1 MRDCL
6 LVVFPDKEGT
16 NCFGALRCSMIHV
29 SPVFACPSTFYLWKT
44 TLSRISELVA
54 FSRNPLSWQWNKKS
68 PASKQQYALTERP
81 TDHCMKPLYRQLKV
95 HCLRLSLPAHSGS
108 EDLASGHL
116 SHPWWAA
123 RITGGVFFTTKDLDL
138 PKSWIELK
146 NLGNIPFYQGS
157 SYDSPTHSHLRI
169 RKEAP
174 AS

>member
-1 MRDCL
+1 MLNDSRFTCLCLPFDVLSLKNNSIPNFRIGCLKGIL
-6 LVVFPDKEGT
+6 LVGNEIKIPRFKTAV
-16 NCFGALRCSMIHV
+16 CSHG
-29 SPVFACPSTFYLWKT
+29 KT
-44 TLSRISELVA
+44 YWSLYETSLQA
-54 FSRNPLSWQWNKKS
+54 PQGPL
-68 PASKQQYALTERP
+68 
-81 TDHCMKPLYRQLKV
+81 
-95 HCLRLSLPAHSGS
+95 LRLSLPAHSGS

-157 SYDSPTHSHLRI
+157 SYDSPTHSHLSI